1 MMPRLARFAQA
12 GWHVNGKE
20 ALNMARR
27 SRRPPGAEELPPD
40 LAHNTQKTPAPG
52 TSAADL
58 SDTAH
63 APPEEP
69 GVSVEAME
77 VGVQFLRDAT
87 EQYNF
92 ESQLRGED
100 DHESV
105 GAPIGQMISDATLE
119 SANQQD
125 FELPLSE
132 ALADDQPE
140 VLGEPDEMEIDLT
153 SDAIR
158 GASLFD
164 RPISELEDDEE
175 AEDDTDD
182 DTTLAAPFREPH
194 VRTDDPSEVD
204 EEKQQEIQREFDERV
219 QRRLALQR
227 LQAETQKKR
236 NPA

>member
-1 MMPRLARFAQA
+1 MSPRLARFAQA
-12 GWHVNGKE
+12 GGHALRKDT
-20 ALNMARR
+20 LNMARR
-27 SRRPPGAEELPPD
+27 PRRPPGAEELPPD
-40 LAHNTQKTPAPG
+40 LAHNAQKIPAPATPAG
-52 TSAADL
+52 DL
-58 SDTAH
+58 SDTTH

-92 ESQLRGED
+92 ESQLRTED
-100 DHESV
+100 DHESA

-140 VLGEPDEMEIDLT
+140 VLGEPDEIEIDLT

-164 RPISELEDDEE
+164 RPISELEEDEE
-175 AEDDTDD
+175 AEDDTAD
-182 DTTLAAPFREPH
+182 DTTLAAPFREPQI
-194 VRTDDPSEVD
+194 RTDDPSEVD
-204 EEKQQEIQREFDERV
+204 EEKQKEIQRELNERV

-227 LQAETQKKR
+227 LQAETQKRRK
-236 NPA
+236 PG